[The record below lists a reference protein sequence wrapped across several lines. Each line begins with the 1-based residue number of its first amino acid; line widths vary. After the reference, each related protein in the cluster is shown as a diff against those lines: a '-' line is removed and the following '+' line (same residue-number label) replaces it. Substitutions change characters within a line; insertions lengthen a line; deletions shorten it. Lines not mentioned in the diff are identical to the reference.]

1 MSQLNRVSN
10 DCASQLF
17 NNFFKSSWN
26 WDRIGSE
33 EHHDHSL
40 ASRGLTVRS
49 RWSAS
54 ALLGTARLQAC
65 TMAIALGQ
73 SDRTAHRGRMCCSV
87 ARSGGQSRRGGGT
100 SRLHDGG
107 AAKVAMGGPPCPLQ
121 LPPESQWEPATAVAA
136 CARDVGSTAGRRS
149 ASGMELW

>member
-1 MSQLNRVSN
+1 VSQLNRVSN

-54 ALLGTARLQAC
+54 ALLGTGRLQAC

-73 SDRTAHRGRMCCSV
+73 HDRTARRECMCCSV
-87 ARSGGQSRRGGGT
+87 AQSGGQSRQGGSNVTTARRRGRW
-100 SRLHDGG
+100 SCDGRAVVSTVASAG
-107 AAKVAMGGPPCPLQ
+107 VAMG
-121 LPPESQWEPATAVAA
+121 
-136 CARDVGSTAGRRS
+136 ARHGRCS
-149 ASGMELW
+149 LLEG